1 MVQAETMRWLKPL
14 VSMSMVAVHFLGC
27 TSPAASG
34 PGTEKPISVRLDLD
48 QTQVTAGASIQ
59 GMVVFTNK
67 TAKQIMVHNCPID
80 EWLQVGLIGKTFHY
94 QPVHSAVGCGPAAG
108 IRMNPGVSR
117 FPITVATSDQ
127 SCQPPG
133 SATRTTSSMG
143 CDEPAPLRA
152 GTYRTQVFIASFR
165 PLFSPAMSLLV
176 HIRSS

>member
-1 MVQAETMRWLKPL
+1 MAEAPGCQWSQCSSWGAPAQQPAVRVRRNPSAFDSTSIKPRSL
-14 VSMSMVAVHFLGC
+14 QVRRSKEWSC
-27 TSPAASG
+27 SPTRR
-34 PGTEKPISVRLDLD
+34 PTD
-48 QTQVTAGASIQ
+48 
-59 GMVVFTNK
+59 
-67 TAKQIMVHNCPID
+67 MVHNCPID

-143 CDEPAPLRA
+143 CDEPAPLGA